1 MIFEHLAVGV
11 FQCNCFI
18 LGCEKTRQA
27 IVIDP
32 GDALPRIVERV
43 EKHGLTVTHIIA
55 THAHL
60 DHVGAMSGLGE
71 TTGAPT
77 CMHRD
82 DQFLYDMLATQ
93 AALFRLP
100 TPPSGP
106 VTRYIKEGD
115 SIAFGQH
122 RVEVLHTPGHT
133 PGSVC
138 FYMENEQVLF
148 SGDTLFQRSV
158 GRTDLWGGDQGT
170 LLTSIRE
177 KLLTLPEETM
187 VLPGHGGQTAI
198 GAEAAQNPF
207 LTNRY

>member
-1 MIFEHLAVGV
+1 MIFEHLTVGA

-18 LGCEKTRQA
+18 LGCQQTKQA

-32 GDALPRIVERV
+32 GDALDRIEQRLTD
-43 EKHGLTVTHIIA
+43 HGLTVTHIVA

-71 TTGAPT
+71 ITGAPT
-77 CMHRD
+77 CLHAE
-82 DQFLYDMLATQ
+82 DQTLYDQLAMQ

-106 VTRYIKEGD
+106 VTRYLREGD
-115 SIAFGQH
+115 DIHFGTH
-122 RVEVLHTPGHT
+122 RVHVIHTPGHT
-133 PGSVC
+133 PGSLC
-138 FYMENEQVLF
+138 FYAEKSGILF

-158 GRTDLWGGDQGT
+158 GRTDLWGGNHDA
-170 LLTSIRE
+170 LLRSITQR
-177 KLLTLPEETM
+177 LLPLPHKTA
-187 VLPGHGGQTAI
+187 VFPGHGARTSI
-198 GAEAAQNPF
+198 GVEATENPF